1 MRDVLDCP
9 LVLLRAMPLATSL
22 DLRVPG
28 FGSPSGPGRV
38 LWTTS
43 GRAADAA
50 RTAGA
55 AVFAPDEYEA
65 LALGV
70 ELERVFVAD
79 LVRWCRRKTALGAP
93 RLLVDAREVMG
104 GAAGLVPYI
113 ERYEEV
119 RVGRGRPT
127 MALAGKTP
135 REHAQQ
141 RTTLAVGDV
150 LRRLGVELV
159 RVEVHARAVKAT
171 AAVTALG
178 PTWAAI

>member
-22 DLRVPG
+22 ELRVPG
-28 FGSPSGPGRV
+28 FGSPSGRV

-50 RTAGA
+50 RAAGA
-55 AVFAPDEYEA
+55 AVWAPDEYEA

-79 LVRWCRRKTALGAP
+79 LVRWCRRKTAPGAP

-135 REHAQQ
+135 LEHAQQ
-141 RTTLAVGDV
+141 RTPFTVGEVLA
-150 LRRLGVELV
+150 RLGVELV

-171 AAVTALG
+171 AAAAAPG
-178 PTWAAI
+178 PVWAAI